1 MTYVVGVR
9 QGDVAS
15 IHADSLLSVDDQP
28 DTIASLKNG
37 VLFAGCIFGVAGDW
51 EPAGR
56 FLFKVREAVRYLED
70 VAEKWAMFEQVC
82 SAYNPG
88 AAEFELLLSSR
99 IGHDRPTFF
108 HFSSWTRRLQ
118 AASGD
123 FYALGRGKGLYS
135 QRVEHFAS
143 KVLQKMAMIAVP
155 ENQFAYPLSGV
166 LRQTLVEDPETALDS
181 LVGGFFTFVEQD
193 RWSERRQSTS
203 LFVDLHANVHE
214 HTVMRRA
221 HCITFD
227 RHPTSVT

>member
-1 MTYVVGVR
+1 L
-9 QGDVAS
+9 D
-15 IHADSLLSVDDQP
+15 
-28 DTIASLKNG
+28 
-37 VLFAGCIFGVAGDW
+37 
-51 EPAGR
+51 E
-56 FLFKVREAVRYLED
+56 

-82 SAYNPG
+82 SAYNQG

-108 HFSSWTRRLQ
+108 HFSSRTRRLQ

-135 QRVEHFAS
+135 QRVEHFAG
-143 KVLQKMAMIAVP
+143 KVLQKMAMVAVP

-203 LFVDLHANVHE
+203 LFVDLHANHQE
-214 HTVMRRA
+214 RTVMRRA
-221 HCITFD
+221 HCITFA
-227 RHPTSVT
+227 RHPTFGDVMLYGQKPAGLPSRWSALFQNETGQDLPRTEVQTWLRAASTKCELAFPYHFLKVQVVGMREYAAF